1 VLTLHD
7 AEFTRL
13 RVEDLGRRVRL
24 SFTTDVERGAY
35 DQPIEVVLEDFDYV
49 FFSDTTEELDPPTV
63 GNGGPVGLGP
73 CRYGSIEAPEH
84 GVDYRLRAGSINLT
98 AIRARRIHTIAM
110 PTAPTVSAMLTD
122 EHAWITLQEAYISAD
137 RPASQR
143 PRVAHQRVHAVELY
157 PDDRQVA
164 LQFEVPLDGH
174 PSWLVRAKYEG
185 AARIE
190 LEAVKSDLRG
200 SHPRAWLRPHAGSD
214 RLSLGAAGMYVQIAG
229 SGWQRRDLWA
239 S

>member
-1 VLTLHD
+1 M
-7 AEFTRL
+7 

-24 SFTTDVERGAY
+24 SLTTDVERGAY

-49 FFSDTTEELDPPTV
+49 FFSDNTEELDPPTV

-73 CRYGSIEAPEH
+73 YRYGSIEAPEH
-84 GVDYRLRAGSINLT
+84 GIDYRLRAGSINLT

-110 PTAPTVSAMLTD
+110 PSAPTVSAMLTD
-122 EHAWITLQEAYISAD
+122 QHAWITLQEAYISAD
-137 RPASQR
+137 RGSQR
-143 PRVAHQRVHAVELY
+143 PRVAHQRVQAVELY

-174 PSWLVRAKYEG
+174 PSWLVRAKYER

-200 SHPRAWLRPHAGSD
+200 SLPRARLGSHAGSD
-214 RLSLGAAGMYVQIAG
+214 RLSLGAWGMYVEIAG
-229 SGWQRRDLWA
+229 SAWERRDLWA